1 MKRLLVYMK
10 EYRVRAFLGPLFK
23 LLEAVFE
30 LLIPLIVADII
41 DVGIASGDTG
51 YVVRRVLLMIALGA
65 VGFVSALT
73 AQYFAARTA
82 VGFCAKVRRALFLK
96 VQSST
101 YSDLDRIGT
110 SALIIRMTGDVGILQ
125 TGVNIALRLLLRSPF
140 IVFGALITAFTVHK
154 GASLIFLGTIALL
167 FAAVVLVMR
176 VTVPGY
182 QNVQKRL
189 DGVVLRVRE
198 NLYGARVLR
207 AFGKE
212 EGETA
217 SFEETNT
224 AYYRTQRRV
233 GGAAAFLN
241 PLTFALVNTGIVA
254 LLWVSGAKVDA
265 GTLRQGE
272 VVALVNLM
280 SQILV
285 ELVKLANM
293 VVSINRALASARRIS
308 AVIFDGSSP
317 AAAFPAEEKPRE
329 NAPFLSFDNVSF
341 TYEGAAAE
349 SLSGVSFEAARG
361 QSVGVI
367 GPTGSGKSTLCSLI
381 PSFYRATSGAV
392 LLEGKNVAAM
402 DPASLRRRIGF
413 VPQKNALFQGTIREN
428 LLLGGKTASDEE
440 LMRAVRAAQ
449 AEKVVEEK
457 GGLDGKVEPN
467 GRNFSGGQRQRL
479 CIARALVGSP
489 EILILDDSASALEFA
504 TEAALRRAIASLPQK
519 PLVFLVSQRVSGV
532 MHCDRILVMEDGRVK
547 GAGTH
552 EELLASSPLYA
563 EICRAQLAGKE
574 AAK

>member
-10 EYRVRAFLGPLFK
+10 EYRLRAFLGPLFK

-41 DVGIASGDTG
+41 DVGVASGDTG

-96 VQSST
+96 VQSSS
-101 YSDLDRIGT
+101 YSELDRLGA
-110 SALIIRMTGDVGILQ
+110 SALITRMTGDVGILQ

-140 IVFGALITAFTVHK
+140 IVFGALITAFTVHQ
-154 GASLIFLGTIALL
+154 GASLVFLGTIALL
-167 FAAVVLVMR
+167 FAAVLLIMR

-207 AFGKE
+207 SFGKE
-212 EGETA
+212 EGEIA
-217 SFEETNT
+217 SFEEANT

-233 GGAAAFLN
+233 GGVASFLN
-241 PLTFALVNTGIVA
+241 PLTFALVNAGIVA
-254 LLWVSGAKVDA
+254 LLWISGAKVNA
-265 GTLRQGE
+265 GSLRQGE

-293 VVSINRALASARRIS
+293 AVSINRALASARRIS
-308 AVIFDGSSP
+308 SVIFDG
-317 AAAFPAEEKPRE
+317 AAPETAFPEEKPRE
-329 NAPFLSFDNVSF
+329 NAPFLCFDNVSF
-341 TYEGAAAE
+341 TYAGAAAE

-381 PSFYRATSGAV
+381 PAFYRATQGAV
-392 LLEGKNVAAM
+392 YLEGKNVSAV
-402 DPASLRRRIGF
+402 DPASLRRRIGC
-413 VPQKNALFQGTIREN
+413 VPQKNALFHGTIREN
-428 LLLGGKTASDEE
+428 LLLGGKEATDEE

-449 AEKVVEEK
+449 AEKTVEEK

-489 EILILDDSASALEFA
+489 EILILDDSASALDFA
-504 TEAALRRAIASLPQK
+504 TEAALRRAIASLPQN

-547 GAGTH
+547 EAGTH